1 MTTLRTTILTVG
13 IATLLIGAAGC
24 ATASRPSAPTATQTS
39 ATAAT
44 PTTTPKSTPTPTPT
58 SVRPSSSPSGPAS
71 WVFGDASFG
80 PVQLGATD
88 VGTVLPAAGFSR
100 QPSSGCPTFWEWQS
114 ADLSTPSGSGYR
126 ILVTSDDSGPGVR
139 YISVAGQATDP
150 GAFSSPVL
158 TSTGIALGSTADDVR
173 AAYPGLEKTID
184 TWEPPIGGYREYVAP
199 TTDGHWLHFDTTGG
213 ASGAED
219 IVTTI
224 VINDTKAATQDV
236 CR

>member
-1 MTTLRTTILTVG
+1 
-13 IATLLIGAAGC
+13 
-24 ATASRPSAPTATQTS
+24 
-39 ATAAT
+39 
-44 PTTTPKSTPTPTPT
+44 PTPTPT

-80 PVQLGATD
+80 PVQLGVTD